1 MKYNKTIGVRV
12 DKKNYDVIKLIC
24 KNYNMNTSELIK
36 KGITLVFLLP
46 ELISSE
52 TWEML
57 IAIEKYNG
65 QTKIEMAKRMFDINV
80 KQLYDRLPK
89 DKNKEIKHE
98 I

>member
-1 MKYNKTIGVRV
+1 M
-12 DKKNYDVIKLIC
+12 
-24 KNYNMNTSELIK
+24 
-36 KGITLVFLLP
+36 ITLVFLLP

-65 QTKIEMAKRMFDINV
+65 QTKIEMAKRMFDISV